1 MEENAKTEQHLD
13 DEQLQDV
20 TGGGVFSLFGR
31 SSSRADTLS
40 QIDSKQLQ
48 ATMAS
53 KGAAQLSTKNPVI
66 SQRQNE
72 AAAMHMEQLNNL
84 NTKVRGF

>member
-20 TGGGVFSLFGR
+20 TGGGLFGIFGR
-31 SSSRADTLS
+31 SSTADTLS
-40 QIDSKQLQ
+40 QINSKQLQ

-53 KGAAQLSTKNPVI
+53 KRADQLSTKNPVI

-84 NTKVRGF
+84 NAKVRGF